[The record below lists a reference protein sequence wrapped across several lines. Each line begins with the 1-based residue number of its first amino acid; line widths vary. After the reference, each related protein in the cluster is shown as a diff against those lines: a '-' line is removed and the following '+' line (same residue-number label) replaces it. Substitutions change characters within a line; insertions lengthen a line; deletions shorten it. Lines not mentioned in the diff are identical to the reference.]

1 MTASG
6 TEAVRRR
13 DAARTRQ
20 RLLDAAL
27 KRFAHDGY
35 AATTVRDI
43 TDDAGVNVA
52 LVNRYFQS
60 KEGLFEACLAVAA
73 DELRR
78 VAANAPL
85 PDAIRHIITAT
96 GEGRITDVLLL
107 LLRTSGDENAER
119 MRVGLLRSAS
129 EDLASVAGWR
139 PEDPEGEALML
150 RAQLVLAL
158 AVGVAT
164 LRVSTELRPLAT
176 AGDEE
181 LAVPLREVVDT
192 LLPRS

>member
-1 MTASG
+1 MTGGG
-6 TEAVRRR
+6 TEVVRRR

-60 KEGLFEACLAVAA
+60 KEGLFEACLEAA
-73 DELRR
+73 SEELRR
-78 VAANAPL
+78 IADHAPI
-85 PDAIRHIITAT
+85 PDAIRHVITAT
-96 GEGRITDVLLL
+96 GEGRLTDVLLL
-107 LLRTSGDENAER
+107 LLRTSGDERTER
-119 MRVGLLRSAS
+119 MRVGLLRSTS
-129 EDLASVAGWR
+129 EDLAAAAGWR
-139 PEDPEGEALML
+139 PDAPEGEQLML

-158 AVGVAT
+158 SVGVAT
-164 LRVSTELRPLAT
+164 LRVSTGLRPLAT
-176 AGDEE
+176 ASDED
-181 LAVPLREVVDT
+181 LAGPLRKAVDA
-192 LLPRS
+192 LLPRP